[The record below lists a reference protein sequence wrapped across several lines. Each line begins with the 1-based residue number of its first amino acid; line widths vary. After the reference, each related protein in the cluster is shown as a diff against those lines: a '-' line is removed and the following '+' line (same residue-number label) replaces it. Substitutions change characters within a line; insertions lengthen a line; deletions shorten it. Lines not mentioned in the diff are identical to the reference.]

1 MKAAASLACL
11 APPMSVSA
19 TIMAMLALLAM
30 LIKMLK
36 SLGLDLLAFAPCNTN

>member
-19 TIMAMLALLAM
+19 TIMAML
-30 LIKMLK
+30 IKMLK

>member
-19 TIMAMLALLAM
+19 TITAMLTM

>member
-1 MKAAASLACL
+1 MKAAASLAGGL
-11 APPMSVSA
+11 APPMSASA
-19 TIMAMLALLAM
+19 TIMAIMAM

>member
-1 MKAAASLACL
+1 MKAAASLAGL
-11 APPMSVSA
+11 APPMSASA
-19 TIMAMLALLAM
+19 TIMAITAM

>member
-19 TIMAMLALLAM
+19 TIMAIMAM